1 MQFNQLFE
9 LSSRKKLAIALT
21 WDCFAL
27 VCASV
32 FAFWIRL
39 GIARWD
45 FTQSDAVAIAL
56 NVVLALVLL
65 ALFGHYQQMI
75 RYIGQKAIQKAVMV
89 LALSALVLLAQRLA
103 LDVMIPISVPIIYWA
118 VSYCL

>member
-65 ALFGHYQQMI
+65 LLLSEC
-75 RYIGQKAIQKAVMV
+75 
-89 LALSALVLLAQRLA
+89 LALWYLKVFY
-103 LDVMIPISVPIIYWA
+103 PINNYRMFQT
-118 VSYCL
+118 